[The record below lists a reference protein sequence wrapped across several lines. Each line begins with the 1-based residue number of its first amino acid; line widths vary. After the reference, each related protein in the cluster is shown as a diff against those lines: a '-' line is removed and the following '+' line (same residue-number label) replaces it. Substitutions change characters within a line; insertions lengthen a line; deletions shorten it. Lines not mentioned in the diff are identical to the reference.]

1 LLLEKG
7 YEVAGTS
14 RNAASASFPGLQEL
28 GIRSRIT
35 IQPLNPADA
44 ARVSD
49 VLAGYRP
56 DEVYNLSAQ
65 SSVARSFENPDETFE
80 SIAQP
85 AVAMLDGIR
94 GAGYPIRYFSAGS
107 SECFGEVEGG
117 LADETT
123 PFLPRNPYGVAKVA
137 AHRTVAGARDSGIYA
152 CTGILFNHE
161 SPLRP
166 ERFVTRKIVA
176 AAARIAAGS
185 REKLSLGN
193 MDAKRDW
200 GWAPDYV
207 DAMWRMLQQ
216 ETPSDFVIATGKL
229 SSVRDFVEAAF
240 AAFELHWKDHVVVDQ
255 QLVRPTD
262 FGYAGNAARA
272 AIKLGWKPTLVM
284 PELVRRLAT
293 DEAPVKRAPR

>member
-1 LLLEKG
+1 M
-7 YEVAGTS
+7 
-14 RNAASASFPGLQEL
+14 
-28 GIRSRIT
+28 
-35 IQPLNPADA
+35 NPADTA
-44 ARVSD
+44 GVSD
-49 VLAGYRP
+49 VLARNLP

-85 AVAMLDGIR
+85 AVAILDGIR
-94 GAGYPIRYFSAGS
+94 GTGFPIRYFNAGS

-117 LADETT
+117 MADEST
-123 PFLPRNPYGVAKVA
+123 PFLPRNPYGVAKAA
-137 AHRTVAGARDSGIYA
+137 AHRTVANARESGIHA

-185 REKLSLGN
+185 REKLNLGN

-229 SSVRDFVEAAF
+229 SSVREFVGSAF
-240 AAFELHWKDHVVVDQ
+240 AAFELDWSDHVVIDPL
-255 QLVRPTD
+255 LVRPTD

-272 AIKLGWKPTLVM
+272 AKVLGWMPTLVM
-284 PELVRRLAT
+284 PELVRTLAL
-293 DEAPVKRAPR
+293 DEGRVRPVLP